1 MWSQLWSSYIGSR
14 LSKELHTSCVSSCIT
29 STLDKHHSTFQTV
42 YPQFLHSVADTG
54 WGRLAQ
60 RITFCQEQELHLENE
75 VSPTVAQPPG
85 TLFLPTSTTLLTP
98 VHSENDSRMYFMIV
112 LTTDYCWSSWTCRI
126 AAPYKFHVDWLIDW
140 LIVSCTC
147 ALGQHTAKRRRMC
160 TKKILKSFK
169 NWQNYGHDSLS
180 PFFGP
185 PCRNSRHQTWP
196 RRRLL
201 MSHFEHTGALF
212 SRRLRLVIICRHD
225 VIHKIGSAII
235 YEYFR
240 NRILESY
247 FLKSLSPSSRES
259 NAPTCGRGC
268 L

>member
-1 MWSQLWSSYIGSR
+1 MHHI
-14 LSKELHTSCVSSCIT
+14 HTGQAPQYLPDCVSAVSALSGRYRPRSTGSADYVLPRTRTRFGERGFSYSGPAAWNTLPSDLYDIT
-29 STLDKHHSTFQTV
+29 
-42 YPQFLHSVADTG
+42 DTG
-54 WGRLAQ
+54 TFRKRLKSVLFD
-60 RITFCQEQELHLENE
+60 RTYHWLLLELLDVSYSGALEI
-75 VSPTVAQPPG
+75 
-85 TLFLPTSTTLLTP
+85 
-98 VHSENDSRMYFMIV
+98 SR
-112 LTTDYCWSSWTCRI
+112 
-126 AAPYKFHVDWLIDW
+126 WLIDW
-140 LIVSCTC
+140 LSRALVRLANTLLKDGEC
-147 ALGQHTAKRRRMC
+147 AR
-160 TKKILKSFK
+160 KKILKSFK